1 MKTSW
6 GITKVKHALE
16 VHKQKLES
24 EGRFNKR
31 YKSIHKNVLP
41 FFGEMDI
48 YSIPKYTVEQ
58 YYKEQSKKRTAQRQ
72 SLAKE
77 IAIVNASLNYC
88 YKMEYIDKKPRAL
101 DVSHTKTTRDTWLTK
116 EEINRILNS
125 NRLKNNPHI
134 EKACLIALTTT
145 ARKSAIM
152 NLKVDQIHWNEG
164 ERGLIDF
171 NSENMLNK
179 AKPRAVVPVPKSIE
193 EMLRKCCEQS
203 KLGYVL
209 QTRRGRKISDPLFI
223 LKNVVKD
230 VGIDKDV
237 CFHTLRHTGAVHMA
251 KNNVP
256 IMELSRYMGHTSVEI
271 TERVY
276 AKFYPEFMKKS
287 SEVLG
292 DLINVN

>member
-1 MKTSW
+1 MIGQSVKT
-6 GITKVKHALE
+6 VRDALL
-16 VHKQKLES
+16 VHKNKLED

-41 FFGEMDI
+41 YFGDMDI
-48 YSIPKYTVEQ
+48 YDIPKYSVES
-58 YYKEQSKKRTAQRQ
+58 YYKEQQRKRSAQKQ
-72 SLAKE
+72 SIAKE
-77 IAIVNASLNYC
+77 IAIINASLNYC
-88 YKMEYIDKKPRAL
+88 YQMEYIDRKPRSL
-101 DVSHTKTTRDTWLTK
+101 DVSHNKKIRETWLTK
-116 EEINRILNS
+116 EEINKVLS
-125 NRLKNNPHI
+125 STRLKRNPHI

-152 NLKVDQIHWNEG
+152 NLKVDQILWNEG
-164 ERGLIDF
+164 ERGLINF
-171 NSENMLNK
+171 NNDDMLNK
-179 AKPRAVVPVPKSIE
+179 AKPRAVIPIPKSIE
-193 EMLRKCCEQS
+193 QMLRKCCDDS
-203 KLGYVL
+203 RLGYVL
-209 QTRRGRKISDPLFI
+209 QTRRGRKISDPLYV
-223 LKNVVKD
+223 LKNVIKD
-230 VGIDKDV
+230 VGIEKDV

-292 DLINVN
+292 DLIDVN